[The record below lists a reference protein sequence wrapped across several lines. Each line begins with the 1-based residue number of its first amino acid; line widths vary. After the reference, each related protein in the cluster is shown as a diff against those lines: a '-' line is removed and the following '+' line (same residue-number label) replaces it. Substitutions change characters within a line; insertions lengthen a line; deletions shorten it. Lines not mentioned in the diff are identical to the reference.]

1 MACSRACS
9 HLLIN
14 VSSLGKLKGDTKFP
28 PAFRV
33 VTRIIGFA
41 SGNATCARHA
51 AQSKVMLTLK

>member
-1 MACSRACS
+1 MQHTTEYLVGVQFFRDMACS

-33 VTRIIGFA
+33 LA
-41 SGNATCARHA
+41 
-51 AQSKVMLTLK
+51 